1 MKKITQHLQGA
12 ARKAGFVAA
21 GTLASAGAFATTA
34 EDITAAFTSGQS
46 NYQLAVGG
54 LIALAAVGVAVGF
67 IIGILRKS

>member
-1 MKKITQHLQGA
+1 MKKITQRLQGA

-21 GTLASAGAFATTA
+21 GTLASAGAFADTGT
-34 EDITAAFTSGQS
+34 DITDAFTTGQA

-67 IIGILRKS
+67 IIGMLRKS